1 MVLQSEDMKRSTDID
16 SDYIESQFEF
26 RGLAASKSPPEYW
39 KNLGSSKTRSE
50 EQAFQGKTI
59 ILEKIQQLK
68 KNTTLAFT
76 DGSCKGNPGP
86 CGAGAAI
93 LISNSTEHVELTQ
106 PVSNRGSILLG
117 ELVAIKLTPGHAD
130 IQGNELADQLAK
142 KAAQEAEKIQSIP
155 IFTKQDIQKGAKD
168 SVMLKWQNRWDT
180 SEKGRR
186 YYAFQ
191 QNVKNTIPK
200 DKPSTEIYRITTS
213 LRTGYCNLNSYKSMI
228 CPALIDK
235 CSCGQIETVDH
246 YLLDCENYEEAREK
260 LRSALYFITSKLT
273 LESEVLLATTEND
286 NYKHHI
292 EDIQDLLGV
301 FIKDTGRFTK

>member
-1 MVLQSEDMKRSTDID
+1 MVLQAEDMKRATEID
-16 SDYIESQFEF
+16 SDCIESQFEF

-39 KNLGSSKTRSE
+39 KNLGSSKSRSE
-50 EQAFQGKTI
+50 EQAFQGKNI
-59 ILEKIQQLK
+59 ILEKIHQLK

-117 ELVAIKLTPGHAD
+117 ELVAIKLVIDFLIIPNNRKNTESIQIFSDSQSAIGILTLNWKSDNYGKTIHDIKIGILALKSEGIIVSIEWTPGHAD

-168 SVMLKWQNRWDT
+168 S
-180 SEKGRR
+180 
-186 YYAFQ
+186 
-191 QNVKNTIPK
+191 
-200 DKPSTEIYRITTS
+200 
-213 LRTGYCNLNSYKSMI
+213 
-228 CPALIDK
+228 
-235 CSCGQIETVDH
+235 TV
-246 YLLDCENYEEAREK
+246 LW
-260 LRSALYFITSKLT
+260 
-273 LESEVLLATTEND
+273 
-286 NYKHHI
+286 
-292 EDIQDLLGV
+292 
-301 FIKDTGRFTK
+301 